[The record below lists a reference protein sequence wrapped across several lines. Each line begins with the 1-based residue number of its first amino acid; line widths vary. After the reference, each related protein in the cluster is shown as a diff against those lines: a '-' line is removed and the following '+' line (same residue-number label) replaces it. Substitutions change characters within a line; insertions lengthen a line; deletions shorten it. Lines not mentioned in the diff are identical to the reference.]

1 MGNIFLPEKTILRK
15 SEFAKRKHRSAGCVT
30 GWIKEGKISVAALI
44 GTGTRARIWV
54 EQAEADLAA
63 SLSPGQQI
71 SEEFP
76 ANERP
81 TVGGERGLLAA
92 VSELEIDRARR
103 AKADADKAEHAA
115 EAARRRLDLDVGRY
129 MDATE
134 ARARMA
140 KIAAQTVA
148 AIELAL
154 PDLALALVDKFSIPQ
169 RDVLHVLREEFR
181 HIRTRA
187 AERLRKE
194 AEMLPE
200 LVENSEMAPALLM
213 RAS

>member
-63 SLSPGQQI
+63 SL
-71 SEEFP
+71 FP